1 MAYTNGKLPTD
12 RRRLRPEI
20 EIHMTLRPFF
30 LKSLKLP
37 LKLARLAIVGV
48 AVATAVGVSGARSAS
63 AVDQTC
69 TEVIAAWTPVA
80 NVYSVE
86 TIDQLYCLGTS
97 DGSSLLGASFLQT
110 QNLLWSSISVDGDV
124 NTEGTQLPS
133 EWSIIGADGEAF
145 TGTYD
150 GGAKSISG
158 LSWNHSDGGGDIG
171 MFGVTSDALIK
182 NLSLTNIT
190 MVAFGSVGALAGRLT
205 NGTEVNNVQV
215 SGIVSSGQNADR
227 YVGDYAGGIAGIAQG
242 DVALGN
248 VLITNSTFDG
258 TVTSYGVRAGGAVGY
273 GARLDLRN
281 VVVGRQSTTSVTVS
295 KGPLASNGANPNT
308 AQNHSFV
315 GGLSG
320 VLEDSTVDSSVFEGT
335 VTGKNMIGGIVG
347 RMSAGYIKR
356 TTATGTIR
364 GRGMTGGIVGWADYT
379 QISDVVSSA
388 TVALPL
394 TEADGGGSNANFV
407 GGIAGLIDN
416 GGSITRAI
424 NTGSVTGYSYVG
436 GIAGSLSLVW
446 PAFDPLGWG
455 GGNGAGRVDES
466 YSIGTITGTYSG
478 KITGAIVGQTDYQTD
493 SAVVRRSFGLTDS
506 APYTVD
512 RGASYN
518 RGVFIN
524 GVNSGTYLDR
534 LSNPFKTSAELQTL
548 STFAAG
554 QTVTTYEQDSSVR
567 TNFVTG
573 WNVVGTNGVS
583 ISIVD
588 GWYSSVAGFGPYWGM
603 CSNYNSGYP
612 FLLALTPVKPD
623 ACDLTTQTIA
633 PEEPYDLAV
642 DGTGNHT
649 ATIRFV
655 EGATYGLATI
665 LGYQYEVGSSG
676 FWSTLSRVDVNN
688 VNAGWTVAGLANGAT
703 NSVKVR
709 PILSTGTPKPS
720 QALSIELAVTA
731 PDAPTSL
738 EATLG
743 DGQLSLAFTAGI
755 ANGPTLNNYMYSLNN
770 GESWTVLDPETTTSP
785 LTITGLTRGAT
796 YNIKL
801 RAMNSVYTGGGEISE
816 VLVVTMPD
824 LPSAPTDVVA
834 SVGDGQVSLAFAA
847 GPDNGSDISRY
858 EYSIDEGEWTVA
870 SPAIVASPLVITGLT
885 NGVSYSVRIRA
896 VNAVGEGAASEA
908 VTFIPLTVP
917 SVATDVVATP
927 GDGRVSI
934 AFSVPADSGGSA
946 ITNFEYKVD
955 DGSWVALSPAV
966 TVGPIVVTG
975 LTNGVSYSVQIRAVN
990 AVGDGVA
997 SEAVTFTLAEIEVPS
1012 VSTETPAPVESV
1024 VLELPTSPT
1033 PLIPDTTLSLG
1044 EPVTLEFGG
1053 FVPGEFVQLIVAS
1066 TPRIISSGYADS
1078 EGKNRLSGSLPTDLA
1093 AGEHSLALYAPESGR
1108 GVRQPITIEVSLL
1121 PATGTSP
1128 FDEVMVMLM
1137 LIIVG
1142 SCLLVVSRN
1151 RRMPRNLQHS

>member
-1 MAYTNGKLPTD
+1 MTTD
-12 RRRLRPEI
+12 SALLKPEI
-20 EIHMTLRPFF
+20 EIYMTLRATIQESVQP
-30 LKSLKLP
+30 L
-37 LKLARLAIVGV
+37 LKLARLVIVGV
-48 AVATAVGVSGARSAS
+48 AVATAVGVTSAQSVS

-69 TEVIAAWTPVA
+69 AEVIAAWTPVA

-97 DGSSLLGASFLQT
+97 DGSSLLGESFLQA
-110 QNLLWSSISVDGDV
+110 QNLLWSSISVDSDV
-124 NTEGTQLPS
+124 NSDGTQLPS

-158 LSWNHSDGGGDIG
+158 LSWNHPEGGGDIG

-215 SGIVSSGQNADR
+215 SGVVGSGQNEER
-227 YVGDYAGGIAGIAQG
+227 YVGDYVGGIAGTAQG
-242 DVALGN
+242 NAALGN
-248 VLITNSTFDG
+248 VLITHSSFDG

-281 VVVGRQSTTSVTVS
+281 VVVGRQSSTSVTVS
-295 KGPLASNGANPNT
+295 KGPLASNVANPNT

-320 VLEDSTVDSSVFEGT
+320 VLEESTVDSSVFEGT

-347 RMSAGYIKR
+347 RMSSGYIKR
-356 TTATGTIR
+356 TTAAGTIR

-379 QISDVVSSA
+379 QISDVASSA

-446 PAFDPLGWG
+446 RVFDPLGWG
-455 GGNGAGRVDES
+455 GANGAGRVDES
-466 YSIGTITGTYSG
+466 YSIGTVTGTYAN
-478 KITGAIVGQTDYQTD
+478 KITGAIVAQTDYETD
-493 SAVVRRSFGLTDS
+493 SAVVRRSIGLADS
-506 APYTVD
+506 APFTVD
-512 RGASYN
+512 RGASFN

-534 LSNPFKTSAELQTL
+534 LSNPFKTSVELQTL
-548 STFAAG
+548 STFASG
-554 QTVTTYEQDSSVR
+554 QTVTTYEQDNSVR

-583 ISIVD
+583 ISIVN

-603 CSNYNSGYP
+603 CPNYNSGYP

-633 PEEPYDLAV
+633 PEAPYDLSV
-642 DGTGNHT
+642 DGTGNHA

-665 LGYQYEVGSSG
+665 LGYQYEVGTSG
-676 FWSTLSRVDVNN
+676 VWNTLSRVDINN
-688 VNAGWTVAGLANGAT
+688 VNAGWAVAGLANGAM
-703 NSVKVR
+703 NSVKIR
-709 PILSTGTPKPS
+709 PILSTGTATSS
-720 QALSIELAVTA
+720 QALPIELAVTA

-738 EATLG
+738 NATLG

-755 ANGPTLNNYMYSLNN
+755 ANGPTINNYMYSLNN
-770 GESWTVLDPETTTSP
+770 GESWTVLDPETNTSP
-785 LTITGLTRGAT
+785 LTITGLARGAT

-824 LPSAPTDVVA
+824 VPSAPTDVVA
-834 SVGDGQVSLAFAA
+834 SVGDSQVSLAFTA

-858 EYSIDEGEWTVA
+858 EYQVDDGSWVA
-870 SPAIVASPLVITGLT
+870 LSPAVTVGPIVITGLT

-896 VNAVGEGAASEA
+896 VNAVGDGVASEP
-908 VTFIPLTVP
+908 VTFTPLTVP
-917 SVATDVVATP
+917 SVVRDVVAAP

-946 ITNFEYKVD
+946 ITNFEYQVD

-966 TVGPIVVTG
+966 TVGPIVITG
-975 LTNGVSYSVQIRAVN
+975 LTNGVSYSVRIRAVN

-997 SEAVTFTLAEIEVPS
+997 SEPVTFTLAEIEVPS

-1033 PLIPDTTLSLG
+1033 PLIPDTMLSLG

-1066 TPRIISSGYADS
+1066 TPRIIGSGYADS
-1078 EGKNRLSGSLPTDLA
+1078 EGKIRLSGSLPTDLA

-1128 FDEVMVMLM
+1128 LDEVMVMLM
-1137 LIIVG
+1137 LVIVG
-1142 SCLLVVSRN
+1142 SCFLMISRN
-1151 RRMPRNLQHS
+1151 RRTPRNLQRS